1 MEDKYLQYRD
11 TIDRIERDIRNND
24 VSYRD
29 LSAAIENLRSI
40 IKEIQDDTEED
51 GKEYLAVMTSVD
63 KELAIQ
69 GEKIANVYYQLDQLD
84 KRVSALESDSS
95 AGSDKEK
102 EAMSKVLMLML
113 AALATQIVNALQK

>member
-1 MEDKYLQYRD
+1 MEDKYLQYQG
-11 TIDRIERDIRNND
+11 TINRIEQDIRNND
-24 VSYRD
+24 VSYRE
-29 LSAAIENLRSI
+29 LSAAIDNLRSI

-95 AGSDKEK
+95 SGSDKEK

-113 AALATQIVNALQK
+113 AALATQIVNAIQK

>member
-1 MEDKYLQYRD
+1 MEDKYLQYRG

-24 VSYRD
+24 MSYRE

-51 GKEYLAVMTSVD
+51 GEEYLAVMTSVD

-69 GEKIANVYYQLDQLD
+69 GEKIANIYYQLDQLD

-95 AGSDKEK
+95 TGSDKEK

>member
-11 TIDRIERDIRNND
+11 TIDRIERDIRNSD
-24 VSYRD
+24 VSYRE

-95 AGSDKEK
+95 SGSDKEK

-113 AALATQIVNALQK
+113 AALAAQIVNSMQK

>member
-11 TIDRIERDIRNND
+11 TIDRIERDIRNSD
-24 VSYRD
+24 VSYRE

-95 AGSDKEK
+95 TGSDKEK

-113 AALATQIVNALQK
+113 AALAAQIVSAMQK

>member
-11 TIDRIERDIRNND
+11 TIDRIERDIRNSD

-29 LSAAIENLRSI
+29 LSAAIENLRNI

-95 AGSDKEK
+95 SGSDKEK

>member
-11 TIDRIERDIRNND
+11 TIDRIERDIRNSD
-24 VSYRD
+24 VSYRE
-29 LSAAIENLRSI
+29 LSAAIDNLRSI

-69 GEKIANVYYQLDQLD
+69 GEKTANVYYQLDQLD

-95 AGSDKEK
+95 SGSDKEK